1 MKATKHI
8 KIGITIGDIRGIGLE
23 VLSKIL
29 EKLQYKYKKTKLIL
43 ISPLNTNSLDSF
55 LNRKLFN
62 IKYID
67 NLRDAEIE
75 TLNILQSNKIQT
87 NLSYIDIKKAG
98 RIAVESLDNARD
110 LAYKGVIQGIVTLPL
125 DKSAVRLH
133 IPDFIGQTEFFAERT
148 ELKPEMIFWQPNISL
163 ILTTRHIPIK
173 DVPKHITKERIKK
186 VIENLIKFQK
196 SIRVKDSKIA
206 VLSLNPHSGEKG
218 AFGREEEIINS
229 AIEEMKK
236 KGESDRITIDGPL
249 SSDGF
254 FAHLRRSTYNGIVAM
269 YHDQGLIPMKM
280 LGPSVNITWGLPFI
294 RTSPDHGP
302 AFDIA
307 GKGIADERSM
317 VLAIKMAIRLVKT
330 KKTI

>member
-1 MKATKHI
+1 MKVDKHI

-23 VLSKIL
+23 VLSKTL

-75 TLNILQSNKIQT
+75 ILNILLIDKINADLSNIDRKI
-87 NLSYIDIKKAG
+87 AG
-98 RIAVESLDNARD
+98 RIAIKSLTYARE
-110 LAYKGVIQGIVTLPL
+110 LAYKNEIDGIVTLPVE
-125 DKSAVRLH
+125 KSALSIY
-133 IPDFIGQTEFFAERT
+133 IPNFTGQTEFFAERT

-173 DVPKHITKERIKK
+173 DVPKYITKERIKK

-229 AIEEMKK
+229 AIDEIRKI
-236 KGESDRITIDGPL
+236 KGYSRVIIDGPL
-249 SSDGF
+249 SPDGF
-254 FAHLRRSTYNGIVAM
+254 FAHLKKSDHNGVVAM

-317 VLAIKMAIRLVKT
+317 VLAIKMAIRLVKA